1 MISHADQKYCQLQL
15 QFLIFL
21 ISILWLHDQSVGRCI
36 GSETSFHTAL
46 KLFTYQIIKQEKE
59 EIRAIH
65 KGHHRQIGS
74 RTSTKFDAGAQYHA
88 SAS

>member
-1 MISHADQKYCQLQL
+1 MFYAFS
-15 QFLIFL
+15 F
-21 ISILWLHDQSVGRCI
+21 SLHVQCDKRCME
-36 GSETSFHTAL
+36 SEISFHTAL

-74 RTSTKFDAGAQYHA
+74 RTSTKFDAAAQYHA

>member
-1 MISHADQKYCQLQL
+1 M
-15 QFLIFL
+15 
-21 ISILWLHDQSVGRCI
+21 GRCI
-36 GSETSFHTAL
+36 GSEISFHTAS

-65 KGHHRQIGS
+65 KGHHSQIGS
-74 RTSTKFDAGAQYHA
+74 RTSTKFDAAAQYHA

>member
-1 MISHADQKYCQLQL
+1 ME
-15 QFLIFL
+15 
-21 ISILWLHDQSVGRCI
+21 
-36 GSETSFHTAL
+36 SEISFHTAL

-74 RTSTKFDAGAQYHA
+74 RKHHPSLMWLCSITRLHHKIIKKFNRIRIDPHQTPK
-88 SAS
+88 